1 MSEGKFWI
9 CVWAIVL
16 VGFSV
21 VVGAISVGGMQANE
35 LYFRAQSECVAKGA
49 TFVSG
54 PNGTTVCL
62 AVGAK

>member
-21 VVGAISVGGMQANE
+21 VVGGITVEGMQANE
-35 LYFRAQSECVAKGA
+35 LYYRAQSECVAKGA
-49 TFVSG
+49 TWI
-54 PNGTTVCL
+54 PTANNGNICQ
-62 AVGAK
+62 AGAK